1 MGKMEW
7 ESGVG
12 GGNMESQESGQ
23 REKGNWEKDK
33 QKKKYSMCTRIQEEL
48 VALKVETI
56 WFCMPRLSGFLEL
69 F

>member
-12 GGNMESQESGQ
+12 GGNVESQESSQ

-33 QKKKYSMCTRIQEEL
+33 QRKKNSMCKKIQERD
-48 VALKVETI
+48 VALKVTTI
-56 WFCMPRLSGFLEL
+56 WFCMPRQSGFLEL
-69 F
+69 I